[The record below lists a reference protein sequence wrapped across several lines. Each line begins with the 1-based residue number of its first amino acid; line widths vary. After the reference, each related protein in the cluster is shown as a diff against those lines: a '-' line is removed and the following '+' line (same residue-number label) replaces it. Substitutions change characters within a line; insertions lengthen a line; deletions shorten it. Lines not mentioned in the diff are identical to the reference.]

1 MRRNRNPWILFLV
14 LLFGATA
21 GSAVGHILSKYVPL
35 LGESVG
41 GGLEPPVTLDL
52 VVLSL
57 TFGAR
62 LALNIG
68 TAVGIILAAMLYFG
82 RR

>member
-1 MRRNRNPWILFLV
+1 MRRDRNPWILLLV
-14 LLFGATA
+14 LLFGAIA
-21 GSAVGHILSKYVPL
+21 GSAVGHILSKYVPV
-35 LGESVG
+35 LGQSVG

-52 VVLSL
+52 VVLTL
-57 TFGAR
+57 TLGVR

-68 TAVGIILAAMLYFG
+68 TAVGVIISLMLYFG

>member
-1 MRRNRNPWILFLV
+1 MRRDRNPWILLLV
-14 LLFGATA
+14 LLFGAIA

-35 LGESVG
+35 LGHSVG
-41 GGLEPPVTLDL
+41 GGLEPPVTLDM
-52 VVLSL
+52 VVLTL
-57 TFGAR
+57 TFGVK

-68 TAVGIILAAMLYFG
+68 TAIGVILAMMLYFG